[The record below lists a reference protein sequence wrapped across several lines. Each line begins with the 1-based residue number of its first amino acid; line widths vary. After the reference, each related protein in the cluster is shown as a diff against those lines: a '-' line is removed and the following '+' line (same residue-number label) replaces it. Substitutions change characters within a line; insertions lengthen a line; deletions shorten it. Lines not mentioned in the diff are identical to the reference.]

1 MENMDTLAQLKD
13 IHLPDAVGLWPL
25 AWGWWVL
32 LILLVLV
39 ALTAFLMHRRHRQ
52 RNRYRAAALAELQRA
67 TLSVKAGAVNQ
78 DQQVATYLQQL
89 SIILRRAALSG
100 CGNSYQA
107 NLKGEDW
114 LRWLDDQCPEARGGF
129 SSGAGRALL
138 TGPYEANPQADI
150 DALQQLVS
158 LWLQKHR
165 NQWQK
170 TPVRKTAAK
179 TLLPTRA
186 QPEAPVDNQPADKH
200 PVNNKETRNA

>member
-1 MENMDTLAQLKD
+1 MENMDPLAQLKD
-13 IHLPDAVGLWPL
+13 IHLPEAVGLWPL

-39 ALTAFLMHRRHRQ
+39 AMTAFLMVRRHRQ

-114 LRWLDDQCPEARGGF
+114 LRWLDDQCPETRGGF
-129 SSGAGRALL
+129 SSGVGRALL
-138 TGPYEANPQADI
+138 TGPYETKPQADT
-150 DALQQLVS
+150 DSLQQLVS
-158 LWLQKHR
+158 VWLQKHR

-170 TPVRKTAAK
+170 TPVRKTSEK

-186 QPEAPVDNQPADKH
+186 RPETVIDNEPADNES
-200 PVNNKETRNA
+200 PDNKETRNA

>member
-1 MENMDTLAQLKD
+1 MENMDPLAQLKD

-39 ALTAFLMHRRHRQ
+39 ALVVFLMVRRHRQ
-52 RNRYRAAALAELQRA
+52 RNRYRAAALAELQRV
-67 TLSVKAGAVNQ
+67 TLAVKQ

-100 CGNSYQA
+100 CGNTYQA
-107 NLKGEDW
+107 NLKGEAW
-114 LRWLDDQCPEARGGF
+114 LRWLDDQCPETRGSF

-138 TGPYEANPQADI
+138 TGPYEVNPQADI
-150 DALQQLVS
+150 NALQQLVS

-170 TPVRKTAAK
+170 TPVRKTEEK
-179 TLLPTRA
+179 TLLPSRA
-186 QPEAPVDNQPADKH
+186 QPETPIDNGPVDNQSM
-200 PVNNKETRNA
+200 NNKETRNV

>member
-1 MENMDTLAQLKD
+1 MANMDPLAQLKD

-32 LILLVLV
+32 LILLVLI
-39 ALTAFLMHRRHRQ
+39 ALTAFLMLRRHRQ
-52 RNRYRAAALAELQRA
+52 RNRYRAAALAE
-67 TLSVKAGAVNQ
+67 
-78 DQQVATYLQQL
+78 
-89 SIILRRAALSG
+89 
-100 CGNSYQA
+100 
-107 NLKGEDW
+107 
-114 LRWLDDQCPEARGGF
+114 
-129 SSGAGRALL
+129 
-138 TGPYEANPQADI
+138 
-150 DALQQLVS
+150 LQQLVS